1 MSNGVNMQK
10 KNNGRLMEIFS
21 LFGTWAGVLIGI
33 LSEAVSE
40 TGEPGNFAIAAAIV
54 SCELLVIAAWGIA
67 QKYKCQTAKTI
78 KEMEEAFEAKEAEL
92 DKQAA
97 FLKNAVK
104 YDADQIKI
112 AHNWC
117 MKLCDVHD
125 REEIYRYYNKFISD
139 VIFRQEKIL
148 HDYLESVGRA
158 SELSFSLKL
167 FTEVYD
173 RQSNV
178 ESSKVFTAFRD
189 KAAYESH
196 REVGGKYHP
205 VTGNA
210 DFMQCLTEDYM
221 IVHNWE
227 GHANS
232 NAPAHKND
240 YSTSAVASI
249 YNGVGR
255 DRRMF
260 GYFTC
265 DTLVAHGTKIFDE
278 NVAHL
283 MRTAAYAI
291 CMFLEKADS
300 VYNPGEG
307 EEKELLAYLD
317 RKCREN
323 YKSKQV
329 N

>member
-1 MSNGVNMQK
+1 MGNSVNMQK

-21 LFGTWAGVLIGI
+21 LFGTWAGVLIAI
-33 LSEAVSE
+33 LSE
-40 TGEPGNFAIAAAIV
+40 TNEPSNFAIAAAIV
-54 SCELLVIAAWGIA
+54 SCELLVLAAWGIA

-78 KEMEEAFEAKEAEL
+78 KEMEAAFEVKEAEL

-173 RQSNV
+173 HQSNV

-189 KAAYESH
+189 KAAYEKGH
-196 REVGGKYHP
+196 REVGGKYHK

-221 IVHNWE
+221 IVHDWE

-232 NAPAHKND
+232 NGPAHKTD

-265 DTLVAHGTKIFDE
+265 DTLVERGTEIFDE

-300 VYNPGEG
+300 VYAPGEG

-317 RKCREN
+317 RKCSEN
-323 YKSKQV
+323 YNSRRV
-329 N
+329 F